1 MVSFSAVFC
10 NGTYGKDE
18 IYIDSGATK
27 SMTMHKNWLTGTEA
41 YGIPHIR
48 AANNELM
55 KVDCVGAMYFSLET
69 KGICK
74 DIQVTDVLCV
84 PGLTANLLSVSQ
96 ITSFGN
102 KVIFYSDSCEIRSAN
117 DELLATASCVD
128 GLYKLDGFRPSSIER
143 ALAVV
148 RSNESKELWHRRL
161 GHLNETDLDKMRK
174 GGVNGVSYVDTN
186 GSLACVACCRG
197 KQTRKPFKKGTTRA
211 QQLLEVVH
219 ADLAGKMETTSI
231 GGSRYVLV
239 LVDDF
244 SCRTFSY
251 MLKFKSETYENSV
264 NSKRL
269 LKTKLERR

>member
-1 MVSFSAVFC
+1 M
-10 NGTYGKDE
+10 
-18 IYIDSGATK
+18 
-27 SMTMHKNWLTGTEA
+27 
-41 YGIPHIR
+41 
-48 AANNELM
+48 
-55 KVDCVGAMYFSLET
+55 
-69 KGICK
+69 
-74 DIQVTDVLCV
+74 
-84 PGLTANLLSVSQ
+84 TANLLSVSQ

-161 GHLNETDLDKMRK
+161 GHSNETDLDKMRK

-197 KQTRKPFKKGTTRA
+197 KQTRKPFKKSTTRA

-244 SCRTFSY
+244 SRRTFSY